1 MMTGMQAPFPREQ
14 AELSAHEA
22 REFDQLTSVFERNEE
37 HLLNPALM
45 FYVTR

>member
-14 AELSAHEA
+14 VDLSPMELS
-22 REFDQLTSVFERNEE
+22 EFDRLTSDFERNEE

>member
-14 AELSAHEA
+14 AQLSPAEVS
-22 REFDQLTSVFERNEE
+22 EFDQLTSVFERNEE